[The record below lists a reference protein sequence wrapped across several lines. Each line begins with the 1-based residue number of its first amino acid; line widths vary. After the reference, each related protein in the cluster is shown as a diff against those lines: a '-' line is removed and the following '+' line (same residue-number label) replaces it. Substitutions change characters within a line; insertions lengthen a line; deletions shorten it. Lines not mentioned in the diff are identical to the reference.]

1 MRGPGHYDAVAALL
15 EPAPC
20 EACGMANLCRRDRLA
35 CEPFAEY
42 VHEGRFDRDAPRR
55 PTSATF
61 ERLFPIPNTKRR
73 RRRR

>member
-20 EACGMANLCRRDRLA
+20 EACGMANLCRRDRIA
-35 CEPFAEY
+35 CATFAEY
-42 VHEGRFDRDAPRR
+42 ALEGRFDRDAPRR
-55 PTSATF
+55 PTSEIYA
-61 ERLFPIPNTKRR
+61 RLFPTPNTPRR